1 MFSRISDFRC
11 NDAAYP
17 DISSDADPRGKDIR
31 VAPPDS
37 KQRFEE
43 MYMAN
48 YQAVMSYVRRRTDS
62 PDDAADAIAET
73 FATAWRR
80 VGEIPPADEARLWL
94 YGVARRVLANQRRG
108 EKRQG
113 ALAVRLRAELTV
125 LAESALERDPDAVRA
140 AFGRL
145 SPDDREV
152 LSLAG
157 WEGLGATEIAVVLG
171 CSRPSARVRLHRARK
186 RLAKE
191 LASAGLDLAR
201 YGSRAVNLLEVK

>member
-1 MFSRISDFRC
+1 M
-11 NDAAYP
+11 
-17 DISSDADPRGKDIR
+17 
-31 VAPPDS
+31 APPDS
-37 KQRFEE
+37 KQQFEE
-43 MYMAN
+43 IYMTN
-48 YQAVMSYVRRRTDS
+48 YQTVTSYVRRRTDS

-125 LAESALERDPDAVRA
+125 LAESAVEQDPDAVRA

-201 YGSRAVNLLEVK
+201 YGSRATKLMEAK